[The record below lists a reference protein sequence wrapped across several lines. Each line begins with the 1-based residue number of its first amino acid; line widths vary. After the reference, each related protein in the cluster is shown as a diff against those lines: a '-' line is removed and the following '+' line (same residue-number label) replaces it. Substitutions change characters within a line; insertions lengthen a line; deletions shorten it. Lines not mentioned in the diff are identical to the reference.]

1 MHTLGTANL
10 SVACSFLSFSFF
22 LLFSFFLSFLQ
33 PERIDPPDPTKP
45 DYDIRADVWSLGI
58 SLVSLSFQSVPLVVI
73 FTSMTLKDSCKIRTE
88 HADPFTLKQLF
99 ECAAVMHEVMQR

>member
-1 MHTLGTANL
+1 MRLCLQKSHSTQCTLSGQLTLVLPVLFSL
-10 SVACSFLSFSFF
+10 SLF
-22 LLFSFFLSFLQ
+22 LLFSFFFSFLQ

-88 HADPFTLKQLF
+88 RQIHS
-99 ECAAVMHEVMQR
+99 H

>member
-1 MHTLGTANL
+1 MRLCLQKSHSTQCTLSGQLTL
-10 SVACSFLSFSFF
+10 VLPVLFF
-22 LLFSFFLSFLQ
+22 LFLFFFSFLQ

-88 HADPFTLKQLF
+88 RQIHS
-99 ECAAVMHEVMQR
+99 H

>member
-1 MHTLGTANL
+1 MRLCLQKSHSTQCTLSGQLTL
-10 SVACSFLSFSFF
+10 VLPVLFF
-22 LLFSFFLSFLQ
+22 LFLFFCCFLFFFSFLQ

-73 FTSMTLKDSCKIRTE
+73 FTLMTLKDSCKIRTE
-88 HADPFTLKQLF
+88 RQIHS
-99 ECAAVMHEVMQR
+99 H

>member
-1 MHTLGTANL
+1 MRLCLQKSHSTQCTLLGQLTL
-10 SVACSFLSFSFF
+10 VLPVLFF
-22 LLFSFFLSFLQ
+22 LFLFFFSFLQ

-88 HADPFTLKQLF
+88 RQIHS
-99 ECAAVMHEVMQR
+99 H